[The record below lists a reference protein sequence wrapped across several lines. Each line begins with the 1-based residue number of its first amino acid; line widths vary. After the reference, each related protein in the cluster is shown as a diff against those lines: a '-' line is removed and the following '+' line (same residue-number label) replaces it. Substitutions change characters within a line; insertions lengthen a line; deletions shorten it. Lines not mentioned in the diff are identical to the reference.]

1 MKQDRPRWLARNFG
15 TLLLA
20 FILAVVVWVSA
31 VTSADPNREQTFL
44 VPVEVVGLRT
54 DLEVITALPDELELV
69 LLAPNSILMQIAE
82 DPGALVA
89 WMDLSQ
95 LGPGRFVVSVQYQVS
110 ERYRPVRVVRANP
123 QSVEL
128 TLEELVAKTLPIE
141 TNVQGEPALG
151 YQAADPEWSA
161 QQVEVSGRA
170 SQVERVATVKA
181 TLNIE
186 GANETIERAVRLVAL
201 DAEGKPVNDVTLKP
215 NEITVVQT
223 ITLRGGYRNM
233 VVKVVT
239 TGQVAEGYRQTS
251 ISVSPPNVMVF
262 SADPQLVDQLPG
274 YVETEPLDITGAVD
288 DIETVLSL
296 DLPDGV
302 SVIGD
307 PNVLVQAG
315 IAAME
320 GNIKIIRL
328 VETIGLL
335 PEMEASVAPDT
346 VDVILYGPLPV
357 LDTLTE
363 TDVRVVLD
371 LTGLEEGIHQLT
383 PEVIILPERVRVE
396 TISPETVE
404 VEIRAADALTPTP
417 GAGP

>member
-1 MKQDRPRWLARNFG
+1 
-15 TLLLA
+15 
-20 FILAVVVWVSA
+20 
-31 VTSADPNREQTFL
+31 
-44 VPVEVVGLRT
+44 VE
-54 DLEVITALPDELELV
+54 I
-69 LLAPNSILMQIAE
+69 
-82 DPGALVA
+82 
-89 WMDLSQ
+89 
-95 LGPGRFVVSVQYQVS
+95 
-110 ERYRPVRVVRANP
+110 
-123 QSVEL
+123 
-128 TLEELVAKTLPIE
+128 
-141 TNVQGEPALG
+141 
-151 YQAADPEWSA
+151 
-161 QQVEVSGRA
+161 SGRA

-201 DAEGKPVNDVTLKP
+201 DAEGKTVNDVTLKP
-215 NEITVVQT
+215 NEIAVVQT

-274 YVETEPLDITGAVD
+274 YVETEPLDISGAVD
-288 DIETVLSL
+288 DIETILSL

-335 PEMEASVAPDT
+335 PEWEAVVAPDT
-346 VDVILYGPLPV
+346 VDVILFGPLPV
-357 LDTLTE
+357 LDTLPE

-383 PEVIILPERVRVE
+383 PEVVILPERVRVE

-404 VEIRAADALTPTP
+404 VEIRVSGTLTPTP
-417 GAGP
+417 EAGP